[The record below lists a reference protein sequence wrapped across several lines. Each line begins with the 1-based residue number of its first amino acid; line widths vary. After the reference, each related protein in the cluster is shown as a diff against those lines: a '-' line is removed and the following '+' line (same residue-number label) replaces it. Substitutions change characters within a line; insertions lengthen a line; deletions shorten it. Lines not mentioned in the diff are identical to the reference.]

1 MTIEV
6 LVVGSLHL
14 DIIVNSARLPR
25 IGETFA
31 GTGWMTKCGGKGGN
45 QAVEA
50 ARHGAR
56 TAAAACIGRD
66 DFGRQ
71 LRDNLVASGV
81 DIRFVRQADAGSG
94 MSVAISD
101 AAGDY
106 GAIIV
111 TGSNARLGAAEI
123 EEATGALAPNG
134 ILVLQNEVPEAANL
148 LAARRARAAGAR
160 VVINAAPARD
170 MSPELLGFIDVLIV
184 NAVEAEML
192 GGGAVDDLASAAMA
206 AERLAAMVPAVI
218 VTAGGHGLAIH
229 SAAGSA
235 TVGAHRVALVST
247 HGAGDAFV
255 GALAA
260 QLAQDVSL
268 EQASIYANAAAA
280 VLVATPEAARRG
292 LSRRDTEALLVG
304 IRS

>member
-14 DIIVNSARLPR
+14 DILVNSERLPR

-31 GTGWMTKCGGKGGN
+31 GRDWMTKCGGKGGN

-66 DFGRQ
+66 DFGTQ
-71 LRDNLVASGV
+71 LLDNLHASGV
-81 DIRFVRQADAGSG
+81 DTRFVQRADTGSG

-111 TGSNARLGAAEI
+111 TGSNARLGADEI
-123 EEATGALAPNG
+123 EAAASELASNG
-134 ILVLQNEVPEAANL
+134 IMVLQNEVPEAANL
-148 LAARRARAAGAR
+148 LAARRARARGAR
-160 VVINAAPARD
+160 VVINAAPARE
-170 MSPELLGFIDVLIV
+170 MSPDLLDLIDVLIV

-192 GGGAVDDLASAAMA
+192 GGGVVDDLASAGAA
-206 AERLAAMVPAVI
+206 AERLAARVPAVI
-218 VTAGGHGLAIH
+218 VTAGGHGLAIR

-235 TVGAHRVALVST
+235 VIGAHRVELVST

-260 QLAQDVSL
+260 QLARGVSL

-280 VLVATPEAARRG
+280 VLVATAEAGRRA
-292 LSRRDTEALLVG
+292 LSARDTEALL
-304 IRS
+304 SS